1 MCGSAFQRR
10 ERRNGGRRGA
20 TGFVSVAGGPVTMGT
35 DAEPWAY
42 DNERPAHVVDLA
54 PFRIGASPVSNGEYA
69 AFVESDGY
77 ADERLW
83 SDAGWAW
90 RREAGL
96 TGPLGWHGEGG
107 GTFTQIR
114 FGFRSELDPAEPV
127 EHVCWYEAEA
137 FARWAGAR
145 LPTEAEWEAA
155 ARAGALELVGAV
167 WEWTASDFLP
177 YPGFRAFPYPE
188 YSEVFFGDEYKVLRG
203 GSWATHPVACRTT
216 FRNWDYPIRR
226 QIFSGLRLAADAT

>member
-1 MCGSAFQRR
+1 
-10 ERRNGGRRGA
+10 
-20 TGFVSVAGGPVTMGT
+20 MGT

-54 PFRIGASPVSNGEYA
+54 PFRIGTSPSPTREYA

-96 TGPLGWHGEGG
+96 TGPLGWHARGRRDLHARSASASAASSTARRARRARLLVRGRGVRPMGG
-107 GTFTQIR
+107 R
-114 FGFRSELDPAEPV
+114 AAPDRSGV
-127 EHVCWYEAEA
+127 GG
-137 FARWAGAR
+137 RGAR
-145 LPTEAEWEAA
+145 RR
-155 ARAGALELVGAV
+155 ARRSSARV

-177 YPGFRAFPYPE
+177 TPGSASFPYPE

-226 QIFSGLRLAADAT
+226 QIFSGFRLAADAT